1 VKSTNPE
8 LDVVSGAL
16 QELTLEDEEEVT
28 ETKELPE
35 HACAYCGIHD
45 PMAVVMCNITRK
57 WFCNGRGNTSGR
69 YANLLDNYLC
79 GPYTVNDES
88 LEWLKFGGFGKL
100 IKFANFHLP
109 TYYGT
114 TRHLITSW

>member
-1 VKSTNPE
+1 M
-8 LDVVSGAL
+8 VSGTL

-45 PMAVVMCNITRK
+45 PMAVVMCNTTRK

-69 YANLLDNYLC
+69 YVYTWPPPRVVTSKATNIAVC
-79 GPYTVNDES
+79 G
-88 LEWLKFGGFGKL
+88 
-100 IKFANFHLP
+100 
-109 TYYGT
+109 
-114 TRHLITSW
+114 

>member
-1 VKSTNPE
+1 MDPPVKAANPE
-8 LDVVSGAL
+8 LDVVSGTL

-45 PMAVVMCNITRK
+45 PMAVVMCNTTRK

-69 YANLLDNYLC
+69 YSNYSCIFTTIAKTFGLLI
-79 GPYTVNDES
+79 
-88 LEWLKFGGFGKL
+88 GFSKVV
-100 IKFANFHLP
+100 IKFLEMSDLIYDKNMWILIVNF
-109 TYYGT
+109 
-114 TRHLITSW
+114 

>member
-1 VKSTNPE
+1 M
-8 LDVVSGAL
+8 VSGTL

-45 PMAVVMCNITRK
+45 PMAVVMCNTTRK

-69 YANLLDNYLC
+69 YVYTQPPPRVVTSKATNIAVRMWLDQ
-79 GPYTVNDES
+79 
-88 LEWLKFGGFGKL
+88 W
-100 IKFANFHLP
+100 
-109 TYYGT
+109 
-114 TRHLITSW
+114 